1 MIKLTV
7 ECCANSVQSAINGQ
21 AGGAERIELCSNLEL
36 DGTTPSAA
44 AICMAREA
52 LEIDLFVLIRPRAG
66 NFIYTDLE
74 VEEMIQ
80 DIEFCKEIGCDGVV
94 IGALNEDHTVNEK
107 QTTAM
112 VKAAYPMQVTFHR
125 AFDKTTNPFQAMKSI
140 IDCGCQRILTS
151 GQAENVTQGVKL
163 IKELVEK
170 ADGRISIMAGGG
182 LHAGNVLQFYPLGVR
197 EFHLSGTN
205 KKAKGEVLETE
216 VEKIEEV
223 LENLQGLD

>member
-1 MIKLTV
+1 MLKITV

-21 AGGAERIELCSNLEL
+21 AGGADRIELCSNLEL
-36 DGTTPSAA
+36 DGTTPSAS

-52 LEIDLFVLIRPRAG
+52 LEIDLVVLIRPRAG

-80 DIEFCKEIGCDGVV
+80 DIGFCKEIGCDGVV
-94 IGALNEDHTVNEK
+94 IGALNEDYTVNEK
-107 QTTAM
+107 QTKAM
-112 VKAAYPMQVTFHR
+112 VKAAHPMQVTFHR
-125 AFDKTTNPFQAMKSI
+125 AFDKTKDSYTAMESI
-140 IDCGCQRILTS
+140 IACGCQRILTS
-151 GQAENVTQGVKL
+151 GQADSVTQGIKL

-182 LHAGNVLQFYPLGVR
+182 LHAGNVLQFYPIGVR
-197 EFHLSGTN
+197 EFHLSGTD
-205 KKAKGEVLETE
+205 KKEHGVLQTK
-216 VEKIEEV
+216 VQKIEEV

>member
-1 MIKLTV
+1 MTKLTV

-21 AGGAERIELCSNLEL
+21 AGGAQRIELCSNLEL
-36 DGTTPSAA
+36 EGTTPSAA

-52 LEIDLFVLIRPRAG
+52 LEVDLFVLIRPRAG
-66 NFIYTDLE
+66 DFIYTDLE
-74 VEEMIQ
+74 VEEIIQ

-94 IGALNEDHTVNEK
+94 IGSLNTDSTVNEK
-107 QTTAM
+107 QTKAL

-125 AFDKTTNPFQAMKSI
+125 AFDKTNDPYAAMESI
-140 IDCGCQRILTS
+140 IACGCQRILTS
-151 GQAENVTQGVKL
+151 GQATSATEGINQ
-163 IKELVEK
+163 IKELVTK

-182 LHAGNVLQFYPLGVR
+182 LHAGNVLQFYPIGVR

-205 KKAKGEVLETE
+205 KKDKGITQTK

-223 LENLQGLD
+223 LENLEGLD